1 MQQNQQYQQNPFSQR
16 ATNNN
21 NNPFAQQN
29 TVNKPLTLLGYQN
42 YENQK
47 PTQQQKQ
54 PTL

>member
-1 MQQNQQYQQNPFSQR
+1 MQQNQQQQNPFSQR
-16 ATNNN
+16 VTNNN
-21 NNPFAQQN
+21 NNPFVQQN
-29 TVNKPLTLLGYQN
+29 TVNKPSTLLGYGN